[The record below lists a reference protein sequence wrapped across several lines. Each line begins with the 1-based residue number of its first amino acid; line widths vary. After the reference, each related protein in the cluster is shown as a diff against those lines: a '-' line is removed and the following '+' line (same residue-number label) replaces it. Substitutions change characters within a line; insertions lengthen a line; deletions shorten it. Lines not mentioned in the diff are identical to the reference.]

1 MYDVKRKSKQVGN
14 AYIAGGAI
22 TSHHTNIAKY
32 WQNLIHHFSKAG
44 FDVFADLLH
53 DEVK

>member
-1 MYDVKRKSKQVGN
+1 MYI
-14 AYIAGGAI
+14 AAGGAI
-22 TSHHTNIAKY
+22 TLHRHTNIAKY
-32 WQNLIHHFSKAG
+32 WQNLVHHFSKAG